1 MQSSKTCAASRCP
14 MMIDRRG
21 LLRSAG
27 ALAGAAA
34 AAESD
39 LDDVPDSGDTKGF
52 HQLFIYG
59 DPERQF
65 EAYCK
70 LAGIEVV
77 HI

>member
-1 MQSSKTCAASRCP
+1 MEATKICTASRCP

-27 ALAGAAA
+27 VLAGAAA

-39 LDDVPDSGDTKGF
+39 L
-52 HQLFIYG
+52 
-59 DPERQF
+59 ERQF
-65 EAYCK
+65 KAYCK